1 MHGMSDEAARKVR
14 PIESNSV
21 SDEEGDILKTVV
33 NQLLTLKSGV
43 KSEEPN
49 SISTALEKRSRD
61 QRQPSDSRKDDGAL
75 EKVRA
80 KRRHEQKKY
89 RERVKHRQVELAAS
103 VGALEA
109 ELSMARAEREVLLAL
124 QSGLLQLQ
132 AYQTGLFSSIY
143 KIKGGN
149 RTLSPQA
156 QPPPKVSQ
164 LVPKAGPAPSEREN
178 QEGKDRSWSW
188 AFWELISN
196 YPEIWSHLCNL
207 LNNHNEKE
215 VLGTQYCELLS
226 KFRAD
231 ARAALESL
239 KHSCSRNYLVS
250 QNLRGTYDSLS
261 RNSKVS

>member
-1 MHGMSDEAARKVR
+1 MSGEAARKVR

-49 SISTALEKRSRD
+49 SISAALEKQSLD
-61 QRQPSDSRKDDGAL
+61 QRQPSDSQKVDGVL

-89 RERVKHRQVELAAS
+89 RERVKHRQVELAAA

-124 QSGLLQLQ
+124 QSGLLQLH

-143 KIKGGN
+143 KIKGNN
-149 RTLSPQA
+149 RTLSSQA
-156 QPPPKVSQ
+156 QPSPKVSQ
-164 LVPKAGPAPSEREN
+164 LVPKGGPAPEN

-226 KFRAD
+226 KFRVD
-231 ARAALESL
+231 AHAALESL
-239 KHSCSRNYLVS
+239 KHSCSRNHLVS
-250 QNLRGTYDSLS
+250 QNLQGSYNSLS

>member
-1 MHGMSDEAARKVR
+1 MTDEAARKVR

-49 SISTALEKRSRD
+49 SISTALEKGSRD
-61 QRQPSDSRKDDGAL
+61 QRQPSDSQKDDGVL

-89 RERVKHRQVELAAS
+89 RERVKHRQVELAAA

-124 QSGLLQLQ
+124 QSGLLQLH
-132 AYQTGLFSSIY
+132 AYQTGLLTSIY
-143 KIKGGN
+143 EITDN
-149 RTLSPQA
+149 NCTRSPQA
-156 QPPPKVSQ
+156 QPQPKVSQ
-164 LVPKAGPAPSEREN
+164 LLPKSGPVPEN

-207 LNNHNEKE
+207 LDNQNEKE

-231 ARAALESL
+231 ARGALESL
-239 KHSCSRNYLVS
+239 KHTCSRNHLVS
-250 QNLRGTYDSLS
+250 QNLRGTYDSLN